1 MESTN
6 SLSADPRRIVI
17 VGGGITGLTTAF
29 RLEAALRREAVTASI
44 TVVERDDR
52 LGGKFFTIRRDGFI
66 IEAGPEGFVGAA
78 PEGYELC
85 AELGLAN
92 ELQSPGRAH
101 GGSSILY
108 KGTLHPITQGVTD
121 ILPLRPGLLLAEG
134 VLSPV
139 GALRAMLEPF
149 IPPRTDGPEES
160 MADFLRRRFG
170 EEAWWNVLE
179 PLMGGIAGGEGESL
193 SAPAAAPGLVAFER
207 KYGSVSIGARKQKA
221 MLDDLGKADVTLVA
235 PRQGMETIIERLVA
249 RLREQPNVV
258 LQTGTTVEAIERRP
272 DGYDV
277 VVRRQDAVER
287 LPADVVVVTAPAF
300 QAAASLRSLDTELAD
315 TLARVSFRSM
325 ATFSFAFRAEEA
337 PKILA
342 GTGYVKHSRERGPVN
357 SMTWD
362 SIRWTGHAPD
372 GYALLRAFI
381 SDDRVV
387 EQSSDDQLVALGLD
401 EIRTVLKI
409 DAEPVLIAGRRWSPA
424 LPRYTLGH
432 LDRVAAAARRAATHP
447 GLVLAG
453 TSYKGRGVTDAIRS
467 ANEAAI
473 AAAKQVAAPS
483 PGVVV

>member
-1 MESTN
+1 MQLTLPSE
-6 SLSADPRRIVI
+6 ARRIVVI
-17 VGGGITGLTTAF
+17 GGGLTGLTTAY
-29 RLEAALRREAVTASI
+29 RLEEALRREAVAASI
-44 TVVERDDR
+44 TVLEREDR

-78 PEGYELC
+78 PEGYQLC
-85 AELGLAN
+85 AELGLAGD
-92 ELQSPGRAH
+92 LQSPGRAH
-101 GGSSILY
+101 GGSSIFY
-108 KGTLHPITQGVTD
+108 KGKLHPITQGVTD

-134 VLSPV
+134 VLSPL

-160 MADFLRRRFG
+160 MAAFLRRRFG
-170 EEAWWNVLE
+170 DEAWWNVLE

-193 SAPAAAPGLVAFER
+193 SAPAAAPALVAFER

-221 MLDDLGKADVTLVA
+221 LLDDLGKADVTLVA
-235 PRQGMETIIERLVA
+235 PRQGMDAIIDRLVA
-249 RLREQPNVV
+249 RLRERPAVT
-258 LQTGTTVEAIERRP
+258 LRTGMAVEAVERRP
-272 DGYDV
+272 AGYEV
-277 VVRRQDAVER
+277 IARGAEGVER
-287 LPADVVVVTAPAF
+287 LPADVVVITAPAF
-300 QAAASLRSLDTELAD
+300 QAADSVRPLDRELAE
-315 TLARVSFRSM
+315 TLASVSFRSM
-325 ATFSFAFRAEEA
+325 ATFSYAFRAEEA

-362 SIRWTGHAPD
+362 SIRWEGHAPE

-387 EQSSDDQLVALGLD
+387 EQCSDDELIALGLD

-409 DAEPVLIAGRRWSPA
+409 QAEPLFVAGRRWSPA

-432 LDRVAAAARRAATHP
+432 LERVAKAAQRAAALP
-447 GLVLAG
+447 GIVLAG
-453 TSYKGRGVTDAIRS
+453 TSYKGRGVVDAIRS
-467 ANEAAI
+467 GSD
-473 AAAKQVAAPS
+473 AAAAAARLAAVPG